1 MPNRLVCLMTIPG
14 VVSAMTDAM
23 NDDPVNHPA
32 HYTQGRIEALDA
44 IGAALDP
51 KEFVGYLRGQVIK
64 YMWRAPHKGKASE
77 DYRKARFYLDMLIS
91 REEAVDLTK
100 KNQ

>member
-1 MPNRLVCLMTIPG
+1 
-14 VVSAMTDAM
+14 MTDAM

>member
-1 MPNRLVCLMTIPG
+1 
-14 VVSAMTDAM
+14 M

>member
-1 MPNRLVCLMTIPG
+1 
-14 VVSAMTDAM
+14 MTDAM
-23 NDDPVNHPA
+23 DDDPVNHPA

-91 REEAVDLTK
+91 REEAVDLSPTP
-100 KNQ
+100 QRTEGSSQSES